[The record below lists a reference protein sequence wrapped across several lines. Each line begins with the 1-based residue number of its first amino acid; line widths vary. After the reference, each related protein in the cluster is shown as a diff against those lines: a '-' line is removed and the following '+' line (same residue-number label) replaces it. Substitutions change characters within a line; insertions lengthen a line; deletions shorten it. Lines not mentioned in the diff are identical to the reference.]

1 MREPTPLLRPVLVCV
16 SVMVATAVALR
27 WQGRLW
33 WCACGRWSPWS
44 SDAWGS
50 HTSQHLFDPYS
61 FTHVSHGLVL
71 YGVLA
76 VILRRVPLGWRLTFA
91 VCLECAW
98 ELVENSAF
106 VIARYRSAT
115 ASVGYEGDTVANSLG
130 DILTCAVGF
139 WLASRLGLRWS
150 LALFTVV
157 ELVLLWW
164 IRDNLTLNVVMLI
177 YPLDAVRAWQNGG

>member
-1 MREPTPLLRPVLVCV
+1 VLVCV
-16 SVMVATAVALR
+16 TVVIATAVQLR

-33 WCACGRWSPWS
+33 WCACGGWSPWS

-50 HTSQHLFDPYS
+50 HTSQHFFDPYS

-71 YGVLA
+71 CGVLA
-76 VILRRVPLGWRLTFA
+76 LTMRRVPLAWRFA
-91 VCLECAW
+91 LAVGIECAW
-98 ELVENSAF
+98 EMIENSAY

-157 ELVLLWW
+157 EFVLLWW

-177 YPLDAVRAWQNGG
+177 YPLDAVRAWQSGG